1 MSLPSYNIIVACLTT
16 FLLAFKWLFCQAI
29 GSSLVSFTFMPFLLS
44 FALFT
49 WLRLPIFIYLSSLLP
64 KDFCGLTTAICVTH
78 YFLLQEG
85 EG

>member
-1 MSLPSYNIIVACLTT
+1 MSLHHIIIECFTT
-16 FLLAFKWLFCQAI
+16 FFLAFKWLFCQVI

-44 FALFT
+44 FASVI

-64 KDFCGLTTAICVTH
+64 KDFCGLTTVMCVTH